1 MSFRTALWLAVVS
14 IGLATAAVAQTRP
27 GGTAETFPGTSAGPA
42 GSDRQQPPLAGANSF
57 TESQAKSRIEDH
69 GYAQVS
75 ELRKD
80 DRSVWHARATKNG
93 KPVVVQL
100 DFKGNVVEAK

>member
-1 MSFRTALWLAVVS
+1 MSFRTTVWLAVVS
-14 IGLATAAVAQTRP
+14 VSLATSAVAQTSSSGDTSRKGP
-27 GGTAETFPGTSAGPA
+27 ESSAGA
-42 GSDRQQPPLAGANSF
+42 DSQQPPLPGANSF

-69 GYAQVS
+69 GYTQVG

-80 DRSVWHARATKNG
+80 DKSIWHARATKDG
-93 KPVVVQL
+93 KPVEVQL

>member
-1 MSFRTALWLAVVS
+1 MSFRNAVWLAVVS
-14 IGLATAAVAQTRP
+14 ISLATGAVAQTSSSGSQNAP
-27 GGTAETFPGTSAGPA
+27 TSSG
-42 GSDRQQPPLAGANSF
+42 GSDSQQPPLAGANSF

-69 GYAQVS
+69 GYTQVG

-80 DRSVWHARATKNG
+80 DKSIWHARATKDG
-93 KPVVVQL
+93 KPVEVQL